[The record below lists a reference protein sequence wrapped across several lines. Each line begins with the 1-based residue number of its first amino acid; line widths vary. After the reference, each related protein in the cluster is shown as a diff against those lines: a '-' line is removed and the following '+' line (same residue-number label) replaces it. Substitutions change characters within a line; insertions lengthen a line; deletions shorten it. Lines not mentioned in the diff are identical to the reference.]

1 MIGAFPIPERKSVP
15 LISKLPIPQIP
26 SRHGL
31 HFGVTQCVLGKGY
44 SEPRP
49 NQKMW
54 EGWASGYVSK
64 LDTPFQPMVFQC
76 FSSWSSFFQLS
87 WCNINWLTS
96 IFEAFSLA
104 GSSHHEDC
112 KTGCF
117 RNLTGM
123 VNQKTKLLL
132 FRKQMVLFWTGCII
146 ARKWARFLSPRW
158 LNFHHGNHKS
168 PHKS

>member
-15 LISKLPIPQIP
+15 LISKLPIPQIQ

-31 HFGVTQCVLGKGY
+31 HWLGSPKKCSWKRVQWTTTKPKNVRRLSIWLCLKIGY
-44 SEPRP
+44 TIPTH
-49 NQKMW
+49 
-54 EGWASGYVSK
+54 G
-64 LDTPFQPMVFQC
+64 

-132 FRKQMVLFWTGCII
+132 FRKQRVLVGQ
-146 ARKWARFLSPRW
+146 AASYHLS
-158 LNFHHGNHKS
+158 
-168 PHKS
+168 